1 MSILKFWPY
10 LINRIKSSR
19 CQEDLHL
26 QTNSDMKALN
36 PQEAEALHLKLRRFR
51 SKGWG
56 GWRWHSKDEPL
67 EKKKVVAFTLPRST
81 SSQPWQETVRSF
93 TASQRWK
100 QRLAALFDSNLAK
113 GSWEHVRQ
121 WVRVRVTPTFHYYYY
136 FFFIKKNKKTFNN
149 FPQSVHS
156 CCEIFRAFKFLLRS
170 LRTPNKLKELLR
182 LCICYKLQQ
191 ESLTIQVNTI
201 ILHEESLKI
210 GHQFYSTVFSG
221 L

>member
-1 MSILKFWPY
+1 MTLKG
-10 LINRIKSSR
+10 RTS
-19 CQEDLHL
+19 
-26 QTNSDMKALN
+26 
-36 PQEAEALHLKLRRFR
+36 
-51 SKGWG
+51 
-56 GWRWHSKDEPL
+56 

-93 TASQRWK
+93 TASQR
-100 QRLAALFDSNLAK
+100 LAALFDSNLAK

-121 WVRVRVTPTFHYYYY
+121 FVFWKMLHQL
-136 FFFIKKNKKTFNN
+136 FIIIIISFSLKKNKKTFNN

-191 ESLTIQVNTI
+191 ESLTIFWFQVNTI